1 VYSIIKEGRRRRYIG
16 FKINS
21 PAKNFRIKK
30 DEIIN
35 EINIQC
41 KTLYNKNCRD
51 LGIFVVRFDKDKGI
65 VRCNHIEKDN
75 TIKLLTS
82 IDNISSVKVN
92 IETLGT
98 SGTIK
103 SLIRK
108 HMQ

>member
-1 VYSIIKEGRRRRYIG
+1 MFSIVKEGRRRRYVG
-16 FKINS
+16 FEINTS
-21 PAKNFRIKK
+21 AKNFQINK
-30 DEIIN
+30 DEIIR
-35 EINIQC
+35 EIRMQC
-41 KTLYNKNCRD
+41 KTLFNKDCKE
-51 LGIFVVRFDKDKGI
+51 LGIFLVRFDKDKGI

-82 IDNISSVKVN
+82 INNISSNNVT

-108 HMQ
+108 HM